1 MEPAGVTEGVSPPA
15 GDRLLDPAL
24 SPPEIDT
31 ARLYGAIE
39 RARSRLLAMQSPDG
53 FWAAEL
59 ETDSTLTSEYLMF
72 RNLLGKVD
80 ETKQRKAVAYLRETQ
95 LPQGGWNIY
104 DGGPNH
110 LSTTV
115 KAYFALKLTGHS
127 RDEPFMRRARE
138 VILDQGG
145 LLKANVFTKF
155 TLAIFGQIDW
165 RGVPAMPIELFLL
178 PRWSFFNMHEI
189 SYWSRTVLTPLMI
202 IFAHK
207 PVVPVPPG
215 ADLMELRG
223 DLKAKHDYWFP
234 RDPRLLSWRN
244 LFLATDRLLHWYEW
258 HPVPRFRRLAMERAT
273 SWMLAR
279 MQGEGGLGAIY
290 PAMAN
295 SVIAL
300 RCLGY
305 EVEHPIVAKAFKQIE
320 SLEVE
325 DDRTLNVQPC
335 LSPVWD
341 TCLAVNALR
350 ASGLPADHP
359 ALVSACRWLLSKQTW
374 KEGDWKVKAPGA
386 EPGGWYFQFENEF
399 YPDID
404 DTGVVMTALSK
415 TVLPDEPGKRA
426 ALTQALKWAMPMQSR
441 DGGWASYDK
450 DHNKL
455 FLNEI
460 PFADHKALLD
470 PPTADLTGRMLEM
483 LGHLGRTRSDPAVM
497 RAIAFLRRQQEPE
510 GCWYGRWGVNYI
522 YGTWSVLAGLRAI
535 GEPMEQSYV
544 RRAIDWLVGR
554 QNPDGGWGESCH
566 SYDDP
571 RTAGQ
576 GPSTASQ
583 TAWALL
589 GLLHAGVVQHAA
601 VHQGINYLL
610 RSHSAAGGW
619 DERGFT
625 GTGFPRVLYLRY
637 HLYSLYFPLWALSLY
652 RTLRQTIIA
661 SDGEGATSRDQ

>member
-1 MEPAGVTEGVSPPA
+1 
-15 GDRLLDPAL
+15 
-24 SPPEIDT
+24 
-31 ARLYGAIE
+31 
-39 RARSRLLAMQSPDG
+39 
-53 FWAAEL
+53 
-59 ETDSTLTSEYLMF
+59 
-72 RNLLGKVD
+72 
-80 ETKQRKAVAYLRETQ
+80 
-95 LPQGGWNIY
+95 
-104 DGGPNH
+104 
-110 LSTTV
+110 
-115 KAYFALKLTGHS
+115 
-127 RDEPFMRRARE
+127 
-138 VILDQGG
+138 
-145 LLKANVFTKF
+145 
-155 TLAIFGQIDW
+155 
-165 RGVPAMPIELFLL
+165 MPIELFLL

-223 DLKAKHDYWFP
+223 DLTAKHDYWFP

-244 LFLATDRLLHWYEW
+244 LFLAIDRLLHWYEW
-258 HPVPRFRRLAMERAT
+258 RPLSRPRRRAMERAT

-300 RCLGY
+300 RCLGF
-305 EVEHPIVAKAFKQIE
+305 EVEHALVEKAFKQIE

-325 DDRTLNVQPC
+325 DGRTLHLQPC
-335 LSPVWD
+335 FSPVWD
-341 TCLAVNALR
+341 TSLAVNALL

-359 ALVSACRWLLSKQTW
+359 SLVDACRWLLTKQTW
-374 KEGDWKVKAPGA
+374 KNGDWKVKAADA

-404 DTGVVMTALSK
+404 DSAVVMAAFSK
-415 TVLPDEPGKRA
+415 TVLPDEPGKHA
-426 ALTQALKWAMPMQSR
+426 ALAQALRWVMPMQSSN
-441 DGGWASYDK
+441 GGWAAYDK
-450 DHNKL
+450 DNTRL

-483 LGHLGRTRSDPAVM
+483 LGHLGRTRSDPAVV
-497 RAIAFLRRQQEPE
+497 RAIAFLRANQEAE

-535 GEPMEQSYV
+535 GEPMDQPYV

-554 QNPDGGWGESCH
+554 QNPDDGWGESCY

-571 RTAGQ
+571 RAAGV
-576 GPSTASQ
+576 GTSTASQ
-583 TAWALL
+583 TAWALM
-589 GLLHAGVVQHAA
+589 GLLHGGVVSHPA
-601 VHQGINYLL
+601 VSQGIDYLL
-610 RSHSAAGGW
+610 RTQSVDGGW
-619 DERGFT
+619 EEREFT
-625 GTGFPRVLYLRY
+625 GTGFPRVFYLRY
-637 HLYSLYFPLWALSLY
+637 HLYRLYFPLWALSLY
-652 RTLRQTIIA
+652 RTLRLTA
-661 SDGEGATSRDQ
+661 DSSDGDGAALAHS

>member
-1 MEPAGVTEGVSPPA
+1 MEPAGVIEGVSPPA

-31 ARLYGAIE
+31 ARLHGAIE
-39 RARSRLLAMQSPDG
+39 RARSRLLAMQGPDG
-53 FWAAEL
+53 FWVAEL
-59 ETDSTLTSEYLMF
+59 ETDSTLTSEYLML
-72 RNLLGKVD
+72 RHLLGKVD

-95 LPQGGWNIY
+95 LPEGGWNIY

-115 KAYFALKLTGHS
+115 KAYFALKLSGHS

-189 SYWSRTVLTPLMI
+189 SYWSRTMLTPLMI

-223 DLKAKHDYWFP
+223 DLEAKHDYWFP

-325 DDRTLNVQPC
+325 DDRTLNIQPC

-415 TVLPDEPGKRA
+415 TVLPDDPEKRA

-450 DHNKL
+450 DNNKL

-601 VHQGINYLL
+601 VHQGIDYLL

-652 RTLRQTIIA
+652 RTLRRTA
-661 SDGEGATSRDQ
+661 DSSDGDGATLAH

>member
-1 MEPAGVTEGVSPPA
+1 MQN
-15 GDRLLDPAL
+15 
-24 SPPEIDT
+24 PE
-31 ARLYGAIE
+31 
-39 RARSRLLAMQSPDG
+39 G
-53 FWAAEL
+53 FWVAEL
-59 ETDSTLTSEYLMF
+59 EADSTLTSEYLMLRHF
-72 RNLLGKVD
+72 LGKVD

-95 LPQGGWNIY
+95 LPEGGWNIY
-104 DGGPNH
+104 YGGPNH

-115 KAYFALKLTGHS
+115 KAYFALKLSGFS

-145 LLKANVFTKF
+145 LLRANVFTKF

-207 PVVPVPPG
+207 PVTQVPGG
-215 ADLMELRG
+215 ADLNELRG
-223 DLKAKHDYWFP
+223 DLKAKHDYCFP
-234 RDPRLLSWRN
+234 RDSSSLSWRN
-244 LFLATDRLLHWYEW
+244 LFLTADRLLHWYEW
-258 HPVPRFRRLAMERAT
+258 HPLPGVRRRAMEGAKL
-273 SWMLAR
+273 WMLAR

-305 EVEHPIVAKAFKQIE
+305 EVEHPLVAKAFKQIE

-325 DDRTLNVQPC
+325 DARTLHLQPC
-335 LSPVWD
+335 YSPVWD

-359 ALVSACRWLLSKQTW
+359 ALVDACRWLLSKQTW
-374 KEGDWKVKAPGA
+374 KEGDWKVKAPSA
-386 EPGGWYFQFENEF
+386 EPGGWYFQFENEY

-404 DTGVVMTALSK
+404 DSAVVMTALSK
-415 TVLPDEPGKRA
+415 TVLPDESAKDA
-426 ALTQALKWAMPMQSR
+426 ALRQALKWVMPIQSS

-450 DHNKL
+450 DNNKL

-470 PPTADLTGRMLEM
+470 PPTADLTGRMLET
-483 LGHLGRTRSDPAVM
+483 LGHLGRTAADPAAQ
-497 RAIAFLRRQQEPE
+497 RAITFLKNQQESE

-535 GEPMEQSYV
+535 GEQMDQPYV
-544 RRAIDWLVGR
+544 RRATHWLIAH

-571 RTAGQ
+571 KTAGR
-576 GPSTASQ
+576 GTSTASQ

-589 GLLHAGVVQHAA
+589 GLLHAGLARHPA
-601 VHQGINYLL
+601 VERGIDYLL
-610 RSHSAAGGW
+610 GRQSADGGW
-619 DERGFT
+619 EEREFT
-625 GTGFPRVLYLRY
+625 GTGFPRVFYLRY
-637 HLYSLYFPLWALSLY
+637 HLYRLYFPLWALSLY
-652 RTLRQTIIA
+652 RTLLRNA
-661 SDGEGATSRDQ
+661 APSDEDGAILAK

>member
-1 MEPAGVTEGVSPPA
+1 MQ
-15 GDRLLDPAL
+15 DP
-24 SPPEIDT
+24 E
-31 ARLYGAIE
+31 
-39 RARSRLLAMQSPDG
+39 G
-53 FWAAEL
+53 FWVAEL
-59 ETDSTLTSEYLMF
+59 EADSTLTSEYLMLRHF
-72 RNLLGKVD
+72 LGKVD

-95 LPQGGWNIY
+95 LPEGGWNIY
-104 DGGPNH
+104 YGGPNH

-115 KAYFALKLTGHS
+115 KAYFALKLSGFS

-145 LLKANVFTKF
+145 LLRANVFTKF

-207 PVVPVPPG
+207 PVTQVPGG
-215 ADLMELRG
+215 ADLNELRG
-223 DLKAKHDYWFP
+223 DLKAKHDYCFP
-234 RDPRLLSWRN
+234 RDSSSLSWRN
-244 LFLATDRLLHWYEW
+244 LFLTADRLLHWYEW
-258 HPVPRFRRLAMERAT
+258 HPLPGVRRRAMEGAKL
-273 SWMLAR
+273 WMLAR

-305 EVEHPIVAKAFKQIE
+305 EVEHPLVAKAFKQIE

-325 DDRTLNVQPC
+325 DARTLHLQPC
-335 LSPVWD
+335 YSPVWD

-359 ALVSACRWLLSKQTW
+359 ALVDACRWLLSKQTW
-374 KEGDWKVKAPGA
+374 KEGDWKVKAPSA
-386 EPGGWYFQFENEF
+386 EPGGWYFQFENEY

-404 DTGVVMTALSK
+404 DSAVVMTALSK
-415 TVLPDEPGKRA
+415 TVLPDESAKDA
-426 ALTQALKWAMPMQSR
+426 ALRQALKWVMPIQSS

-450 DHNKL
+450 DNNKL

-470 PPTADLTGRMLEM
+470 PPTADLTGRMLET
-483 LGHLGRTRSDPAVM
+483 LGHLGRTAADPAAQ
-497 RAIAFLRRQQEPE
+497 RAITFLKNQQESE

-535 GEPMEQSYV
+535 GEQMDQPYV
-544 RRAIDWLVGR
+544 RRATHWLIAH

-571 RTAGQ
+571 KTAGR
-576 GPSTASQ
+576 GTSTASQ

-589 GLLHAGVVQHAA
+589 GLLHAGLARHPA
-601 VHQGINYLL
+601 VERGIDYLL
-610 RSHSAAGGW
+610 GRQSADGGW
-619 DERGFT
+619 EEREFT
-625 GTGFPRVLYLRY
+625 GTGFPRVFYLRY
-637 HLYSLYFPLWALSLY
+637 HLYRLYFPLWALSLY
-652 RTLRQTIIA
+652 RTLLRNA
-661 SDGEGATSRDQ
+661 APSDEDGAILAK

>member
-1 MEPAGVTEGVSPPA
+1 MEPVGVIEGVSPPA

-31 ARLYGAIE
+31 ARLHGAIE
-39 RARSRLLAMQSPDG
+39 RARSRLLAMQGPDG
-53 FWAAEL
+53 FWVAEL
-59 ETDSTLTSEYLMF
+59 ETDSTLTSEYLML
-72 RNLLGKVD
+72 RHLLGKVD

-95 LPQGGWNIY
+95 LPEGGWNIY

-115 KAYFALKLTGHS
+115 KAYFALKLNGHS

-138 VILDQGG
+138 VILDQVG
-145 LLKANVFTKF
+145 LLRVNVFTKF

-300 RCLGY
+300 RCLDY
-305 EVEHPIVAKAFKQIE
+305 QVEHPIVAKAFKQIE

-325 DDRTLNVQPC
+325 DDRTLNIQPC

-374 KEGDWKVKAPGA
+374 KEGDWKVKVPGA

-415 TVLPDEPGKRA
+415 TVLPDDPGKRA

-450 DHNKL
+450 DNNKL

-522 YGTWSVLAGLRAI
+522 YGTWSVLAGLRAS
-535 GEPMEQSYV
+535 GERMDEPYIQ
-544 RRAIDWLVGR
+544 RATDWLISR

-601 VHQGINYLL
+601 VHQGIDYLL
-610 RSHSAAGGW
+610 RFHSAAGGW

-652 RTLRQTIIA
+652 RTLRQTTIA
-661 SDGEGATSRDQ
+661 SDGEGASSRDQ

>member
-1 MEPAGVTEGVSPPA
+1 MQ
-15 GDRLLDPAL
+15 DP
-24 SPPEIDT
+24 E
-31 ARLYGAIE
+31 
-39 RARSRLLAMQSPDG
+39 G
-53 FWAAEL
+53 FWVAEL
-59 ETDSTLTSEYLMF
+59 EADSTLTSEYLMLRHF
-72 RNLLGKVD
+72 LGKVD

-95 LPQGGWNIY
+95 LPEGGWNIY
-104 DGGPNH
+104 YGGPNH

-115 KAYFALKLTGHS
+115 KAYFALKLSGFS

-145 LLKANVFTKF
+145 LLRANVFTKF

-207 PVVPVPPG
+207 PVTQVPG
-215 ADLMELRG
+215 RADLNELRG
-223 DLKAKHDYWFP
+223 DLKAKHDYCFP
-234 RDPRLLSWRN
+234 RDSSSLSWRN
-244 LFLATDRLLHWYEW
+244 LFLTADRLLHWYEW
-258 HPVPRFRRLAMERAT
+258 HPLPGVRRRAMEGAKL
-273 SWMLAR
+273 WMLAR

-305 EVEHPIVAKAFKQIE
+305 EVEHPLVAKAFKQIE

-325 DDRTLNVQPC
+325 DARTLHLQPC
-335 LSPVWD
+335 YSPVWD

-359 ALVSACRWLLSKQTW
+359 ALVDACRWLLSKQTW
-374 KEGDWKVKAPGA
+374 KEGDWKVKAPSA
-386 EPGGWYFQFENEF
+386 EPGGWYFQFENEY

-404 DTGVVMTALSK
+404 DSAVVMTALSK
-415 TVLPDEPGKRA
+415 TVLPDESAKDA
-426 ALTQALKWAMPMQSR
+426 ALRQALKWVMPIQSS

-450 DHNKL
+450 DNNKL

-470 PPTADLTGRMLEM
+470 PPTADLTGRMLET
-483 LGHLGRTRSDPAVM
+483 LGHLGRTAADPAAQ
-497 RAIAFLRRQQEPE
+497 RAITFLKNQQESE

-535 GEPMEQSYV
+535 GEQMDQPYV
-544 RRAIDWLVGR
+544 RRATHWLIAH

-571 RTAGQ
+571 KTAGR
-576 GPSTASQ
+576 GTSTASQ

-589 GLLHAGVVQHAA
+589 GLLHAGLARHPA
-601 VHQGINYLL
+601 VERGIDYLL
-610 RSHSAAGGW
+610 GRQSADGGW
-619 DERGFT
+619 EEREFT
-625 GTGFPRVLYLRY
+625 GTGFPRVFYLRY
-637 HLYSLYFPLWALSLY
+637 HLYRLYFPLWALSLY
-652 RTLRQTIIA
+652 RTLLRNA
-661 SDGEGATSRDQ
+661 APSDEDGAILAK

>member
-1 MEPAGVTEGVSPPA
+1 MQ
-15 GDRLLDPAL
+15 DP
-24 SPPEIDT
+24 E
-31 ARLYGAIE
+31 
-39 RARSRLLAMQSPDG
+39 G
-53 FWAAEL
+53 FWVAEL
-59 ETDSTLTSEYLMF
+59 ETDSTLTSEYLML
-72 RNLLGKVD
+72 RHLLGKVD

-95 LPQGGWNIY
+95 LPEGGWNIY
-104 DGGPNH
+104 HGGPNH

-115 KAYFALKLTGHS
+115 KAYFALKLSGHS

-325 DDRTLNVQPC
+325 DDRTLNIQPC

-483 LGHLGRTRSDPAVM
+483 LGHLGRTRSDPAMM

-589 GLLHAGVVQHAA
+589 GLLYAGVVQHAA
-601 VHQGINYLL
+601 VHQGIDYLL